1 MENLVLQ
8 DGEMGAL
15 ALHPLGKLARGLQ
28 DSAVVKNREALQ
40 KVVRSWYPFS
50 HTLANSERAQLS
62 DCYSFHS
69 VVEA

>member
-1 MENLVLQ
+1 MRDMENLVLQ

-40 KVVRSWYPFS
+40 KVVRSCLE
-50 HTLANSERAQLS
+50 HADT
-62 DCYSFHS
+62 
-69 VVEA
+69 